1 MRWLDGITDSN
12 GHEFEQTPGDSEGQ
26 GSLVWC
32 SPRGRKQ
39 LDTTEQLNNKNL
51 SLPQEEKDWKG
62 KEKQVKNISF
72 FLQSWPASSLASLVL
87 GSVVQNSHK
96 RRKSLEKW

>member
-1 MRWLDGITDSN
+1 MRWLEGITDSN
-12 GHEFEQTPGDSEGQ
+12 GHEFEQTPGDSKGQ

-51 SLPQEEKDWKG
+51 WR
-62 KEKQVKNISF
+62 VISHEF
-72 FLQSWPASSLASLVL
+72 MWEGAASSIKEGILYVTFSC
-87 GSVVQNSHK
+87 
-96 RRKSLEKW
+96 